1 MCIVVYSIFL
11 LNVAL
16 KIPSVEEQ
24 IDPHSWWN
32 KLPSFELR
40 STIIGIV
47 TTIQIMLFTHALF
60 LVKGALA
67 IFIDDIPSD
76 VRLQIERQAFAKDK
90 LVSRLPDATL
100 TQDLTETNE
109 EEWVDLTIADAD
121 NDEVYLDVP
130 GYENYFAEDALPIV
144 DEEAKA
150 EEESVL
156 SSSAASSSEASAS
169 ASDDDD
175 ASTGSSSY
183 ESYTASSASYSGASD
198 DDSAG
203 AAWAAGAAG
212 AGAAA
217 AGAGTAYAAG
227 GHSAE
232 LDYNGPELAHS
243 AELDYQGGSNE
254 MV

>member
-1 MCIVVYSIFL
+1 M
-11 LNVAL
+11 
-16 KIPSVEEQ
+16 
-24 IDPHSWWN
+24 
-32 KLPSFELR
+32 LR
-40 STIIGIV
+40 RARAWCNSQQNGFSRSHV
-47 TTIQIMLFTHALF
+47 
-60 LVKGALA
+60 A

-109 EEWVDLTIADAD
+109 DEWVDLTIADAD

-130 GYENYFAEDALPIV
+130 GYENYFAEDALPLV
-144 DEEAKA
+144 DEEGK
-150 EEESVL
+150 EEESVR
-156 SSSAASSSEASAS
+156 SSSEPASSSEAASSAS

-175 ASTGSSSY
+175 ASSASGSSSY
-183 ESYTASSASYSGASD
+183 ESYTASSSYESGDES
-198 DDSAG
+198 SAG

-217 AGAGTAYAAG
+217 GTAYAAG

-232 LDYNGPELAHS
+232 LDYTGPELAHS
-243 AELDYQGGSNE
+243 AELDYNGSHE

>member
-1 MCIVVYSIFL
+1 MIF
-11 LNVAL
+11 V
-16 KIPSVEEQ
+16 
-24 IDPHSWWN
+24 
-32 KLPSFELR
+32 
-40 STIIGIV
+40 
-47 TTIQIMLFTHALF
+47 LFTHALF

-130 GYENYFAEDALPIV
+130 GYENYFAEDALPLI

-183 ESYTASSASYSGASD
+183 ESYTASSSYESGDES
-198 DDSAG
+198 SAG
-203 AAWAAGAAG
+203 AAWAAGAAGAAG

>member
-1 MCIVVYSIFL
+1 MAHRVDGVLVGYPI
-11 LNVAL
+11 AT
-16 KIPSVEEQ
+16 PSLRISTQVPRNQ
-24 IDPHSWWN
+24 RAPGPNS
-32 KLPSFELR
+32 LGPVCPVPTVPS
-40 STIIGIV
+40 T
-47 TTIQIMLFTHALF
+47 A
-60 LVKGALA
+60 
-67 IFIDDIPSD
+67 
-76 VRLQIERQAFAKDK
+76 
-90 LVSRLPDATL
+90 
-100 TQDLTETNE
+100 
-109 EEWVDLTIADAD
+109 WVDLTIADAD

-130 GYENYFAEDALPIV
+130 GYENYFAEDALPLI
-144 DEEAKA
+144 DEEAKE